1 LSPSLSGA
9 SSHRTRDAGAE
20 ASTKDGEH
28 VPVTIDARTKLA
40 GLIGWPLDHTLS
52 PAMHNAAY
60 ETMGLDWVYLPLPIR
75 EGQDLMRVVA
85 GLRALPFVG
94 FNVTMPYKRVMLNIC
109 DEVSAAATLAG
120 AVNTVHVVDGRLIGY
135 NTDGRGLME
144 SLKEEAGFEPR
155 GKRAVIVGT
164 GGAAGAALVGLVLE
178 RADHITIAGR
188 RPEVAED
195 MIENL
200 AGRLRDTTAEAL
212 GLGDAREAVESAD
225 LVINA
230 TPLGMEPR
238 DELPVPKDWLQP
250 GQVVADMV
258 YRPMITPLMEAAT
271 ARGARVVGGLGMLVD
286 QGAIAIE
293 IWNSGIQSAAPRSI
307 MRAAAEAEMASEPRR
322 TSAEG

>member
-1 LSPSLSGA
+1 VALVVG
-9 SSHRTRDAGAE
+9 
-20 ASTKDGEH
+20 
-28 VPVTIDARTKLA
+28 ARTKLA

-60 ETMGLDWVYLPLPIR
+60 EAMGLDWVYLPLPVR

-109 DEVSAAATLAG
+109 DEVATAAALAG

-144 SLKEEAGFEPR
+144 SLKDEAGFEPQ
-155 GKRAVIVGT
+155 GKRAVIIGA
-164 GGAAGAALVGLVLE
+164 GGAAGAALVGLMLE
-178 RADHITIAGR
+178 KADHITVAGR
-188 RPEVAED
+188 RPEIAED

-200 AGRLRDTTAEAL
+200 GDRLRETTAEAIAL
-212 GLGDAREAVESAD
+212 TDARDAVESAD

-230 TPLGMEPR
+230 TPLGMQPD

-258 YRPMITPLMEAAT
+258 YRPSTTQLMEAAT

-293 IWNSGIQSAAPRSI
+293 IWNSGIQNAAPRAV
-307 MRAAAEAEMASEPRR
+307 MRSAATAALAAEPRR
-322 TSAEG
+322 TSTEG

>member
-1 LSPSLSGA
+1 VAL
-9 SSHRTRDAGAE
+9 
-20 ASTKDGEH
+20 
-28 VPVTIDARTKLA
+28 TIGARTKLA

-60 ETMGLDWVYLPLPIR
+60 EAMGLDWAYLPLPVR

-109 DEVSAAATLAG
+109 DEVATAASLAG
-120 AVNTVHVVDGRLIGY
+120 AVNTVHMVDGRLIGY

-144 SLKEEAGFEPR
+144 SLKDEAGFEAQ
-155 GKRAVIVGT
+155 GKRAVIIGA
-164 GGAAGAALVGLVLE
+164 GGAAGAALVGLLLE
-178 RADHITIAGR
+178 KAGHITVAGR
-188 RPEVAED
+188 RPAVAED

-200 AGRLRDTTAEAL
+200 VDRLRDTTAEAVA
-212 GLGDAREAVESAD
+212 LGDARDAVESAD
-225 LVINA
+225 LIINA
-230 TPLGMEPR
+230 TPLGMQPG
-238 DELPVPKDWLQP
+238 DALPVPKDWLQP

-258 YRPMITPLMEAAT
+258 YRPSTTPLMEAAT

-293 IWNSGIQSAAPRSI
+293 IWNSGIQNAAPRAV
-307 MRAAAEAEMASEPRR
+307 MRTAATAALAAESRR
-322 TSAEG
+322 IPAGG

>member
-1 LSPSLSGA
+1 LAIRIGA
-9 SSHRTRDAGAE
+9 RTR
-20 ASTKDGEH
+20 
-28 VPVTIDARTKLA
+28 LA

-60 ETMGLDWVYLPLPIR
+60 EAMNLDWVYLPLPVR
-75 EGQDLMRVVA
+75 EGQDLVRVIA
-85 GLRALPFVG
+85 GLRGLPFVG
-94 FNVTMPYKRVMLNIC
+94 FNVTMPYKRLMLNIC
-109 DEVSAAATLAG
+109 DEVATAAALAG

-144 SLKEEAGFEPR
+144 SLKEEAAFEPK
-155 GKRAVIVGT
+155 GKRAVIIGT

-200 AGRLRDTTAEAL
+200 SGRLRETTAEAVSL
-212 GLGDAREAVESAD
+212 DAARAAVEAAD
-225 LVINA
+225 LVVNA
-230 TPLGMEPR
+230 TPLGMGFG
-238 DELPVPKDWLQP
+238 DELPVSKEWLQP

-258 YRPMITPLMEAAT
+258 YRPSVTPLMEAAT
-271 ARGARVVGGLGMLVD
+271 ARGARTVGGLGMLVD

-293 IWNSGIQSAAPRSI
+293 IWNSGIQNAAPRAV
-307 MRAAAEAEMASEPRR
+307 MRAAAEAALASEPARM
-322 TSAEG
+322 SAEG